1 MAAHELNF
9 FRGILC
15 EAVEANEDALAEFP
29 YVLNVLVEI
38 GKSRSDAL
46 GIWQLDF
53 GLRDSSVHLQA
64 LERSYEHG
72 KGR

>member
-9 FRGILC
+9 LICILG
-15 EAVEANEDALAEFP
+15 ETVEANEDGLAELP
-29 YVLNVLVEI
+29 YVPNVFVEI

-53 GLRDSSVHLQA
+53 GLRDSSVHLEA
-64 LERSYEHG
+64 LERRYEHG